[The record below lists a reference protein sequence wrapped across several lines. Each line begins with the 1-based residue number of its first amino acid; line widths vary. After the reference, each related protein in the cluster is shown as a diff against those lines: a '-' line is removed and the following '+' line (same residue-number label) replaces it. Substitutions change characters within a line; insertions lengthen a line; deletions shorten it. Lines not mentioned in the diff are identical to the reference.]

1 MAMMSTEQNLESAGG
16 SRSGGKRRR
25 WVTPVIAGGSVV
37 LGIVIGSAGSGPEQE
52 PVTAEPEI
60 VTETVE
66 VPGEVPADELEA
78 LEQRE
83 AELNEREAAL
93 DDREAGLDD
102 REAAVET
109 TEEQVVASTIPGDGV
124 YVVGEDIDAGE
135 YRTAGPSGDN
145 PVGCYY
151 AFLSG
156 TGADAEIID
165 NNILGGQGRV
175 SLSAGDV
182 FETSSCEDWSR
193 VE

>member
-1 MAMMSTEQNLESAGG
+1 MASMSTEQNPESAGA
-16 SRSGGKRRR
+16 SRGGGKRRR
-25 WVTPVIAGGSVV
+25 WLTPVASVGG
-37 LGIVIGSAGSGPEQE
+37 LIVGVIIGSAGGETE
-52 PVTAEPEI
+52 PAEVTAEPEV

-66 VPGEVPADELEA
+66 VPGEVPADELAA

-83 AELNEREAAL
+83 AELSEREAAL

-102 REAAVET
+102 REAALDT
-109 TEEQVVASTIPGDGV
+109 TEQQVAASTIPGDGV
-124 YVVGEDIDAGE
+124 YVVGEDIEAGE
-135 YRTAGPSGDN
+135 YRTSGPSGDN

-175 SLSAGDV
+175 SLSDGDV